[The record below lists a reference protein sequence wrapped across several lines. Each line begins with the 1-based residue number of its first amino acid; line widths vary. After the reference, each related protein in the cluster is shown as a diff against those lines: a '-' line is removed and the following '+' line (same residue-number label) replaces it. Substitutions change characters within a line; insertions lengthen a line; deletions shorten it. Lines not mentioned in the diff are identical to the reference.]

1 VGLVR
6 SRSVDAGPADGSGRL
21 ERLVPLWR
29 HAVWLVALFA
39 ILTMWV
45 DIRVDVQQLRKD
57 LDRSGRA
64 HREARIQNDRLQ
76 LELDARRRS
85 VVLEDAARQLSFG
98 DDARLVRVV
107 APAPAAASALLESRT
122 AAGSASLVPHRAPPD
137 PSEGTQ

>member
-1 VGLVR
+1 MEQTLSPRTALAKAQAVQAGRSGLATE
-6 SRSVDAGPADGSGRL
+6 SVAGQAMPSDMAGRL

-39 ILTMWV
+39 LLTMWV
-45 DIRVDVQQLRKD
+45 DVRVDVQQVRKD

-85 VVLEDAARQLSFG
+85 VVLESAAQQLAAS
-98 DDARLVRVV
+98 DQAPIVRV
-107 APAPAAASALLESRT
+107 ATAAA
-122 AAGSASLVPHRAPPD
+122 GH
-137 PSEGTQ
+137 

>member
-1 VGLVR
+1 MEQTLSPRTALASKAQAVQAAR
-6 SRSVDAGPADGSGRL
+6 SGVDGQATPADVAGRL

-39 ILTMWV
+39 LLTMWV
-45 DIRVDVQQLRKD
+45 DVRVDVQQVRKD

-85 VVLEDAARQLSFG
+85 VVLESAARQLAAG
-98 DDARLVRVV
+98 DQAPIVRV
-107 APAPAAASALLESRT
+107 AT
-122 AAGSASLVPHRAPPD
+122 AAGH
-137 PSEGTQ
+137 